1 MKVFVFYIV
10 LFCSLVALTQSK
22 VIGQYGGNTTIVW
35 YPPVLS
41 GSSCSVSTSL
51 SQYSIFEFDASAPG
65 IYQIS
70 ILVENS
76 IYLYTKAVIYEGK
89 FNDSSSCTNLQRQ
102 LSLELSFDV
111 SHGPVID
118 DFISVSTAGY
128 YTVAIDITNDYLGAW
143 AAQVSLSDF
152 NNATVSDN
160 SNLWLYPTAGRQGIP
175 CTNSTQLSSYFYS
188 HTFQWSENSGSYDVV
203 VGFVNETARS
213 SGISCDTQ
221 IVVYSGAWPPS
232 NSVYPIDSCGTGAG
246 FSFVASINQA
256 HYGAMLENLQF
267 TEGSTYS
274 IVVST
279 SHVTTGSFGL
289 FFMPTLFHNL
299 SSKVSN
305 WPAPF
310 GAKNEK
316 DCQTSVTTTETSSYF
331 IYQFTPSVDSIFISS
346 PAPSFFANANQ
357 ESTYN
362 YFYFGLND
370 GNPPSSC
377 NDFLLGRETA
387 LTSYVTAETNYT
399 LIISSSNYT
408 YSPGTFIFLAYLGPI
423 SSSDN
428 PTTTTSGTSTG
439 VVTSTTSTVE
449 YTTIS
454 STYPSSSSSSSSNRI
469 QFDFLGIL
477 FFLSISIAFSI

>member
-41 GSSCSVSTSL
+41 GSSCSVSTAG
-51 SQYSIFEFDASAPG
+51 SQFSYFEFDATAPG

-76 IYLYTKAVIYEGK
+76 IYPYTQAFIYEGE

-102 LSLELSFDV
+102 LSLEIGFS
-111 SHGPVID
+111 SSYGPVID
-118 DFISVSTAGY
+118 DFISVSTAGHY
-128 YTVAIDITNDYLGAW
+128 AVAINIIDDGLGAW

-152 NNATVSDN
+152 NNATISDN
-160 SNLWLYPTAGRQGIP
+160 NNLWLYPPAGHQGLP
-175 CTNSTQLSSYFYS
+175 CTNSTQLNSYFYS
-188 HTFQWSENSGSYDVV
+188 HTFEWSENSGSYDVV

-213 SGISCDTQ
+213 SGISCSTQ
-221 IVVYSGAWPPS
+221 IAVYSGTWPPS
-232 NSVYPIDSCGTGAG
+232 NSVYPINSCGTGTE
-246 FSFVASINQA
+246 FSFVASINQGY
-256 HYGAMLENLQF
+256 YGEMLENISF

-274 IVVST
+274 IVVSI
-279 SHVTTGSFGL
+279 SSVTTGSFGL
-289 FFMPTLFHNL
+289 FFMPTLFHDL
-299 SSKVSN
+299 SSSASN
-305 WPAPF
+305 WAAPF

-316 DCQTSVTTTETSSYF
+316 DCQTSVITSETSSYF
-331 IYQFTPSVDSIFISS
+331 IYQFMPSVDSIFISS
-346 PAPSFFANANQ
+346 PAPSFFFSINQ

-362 YFYFGLND
+362 YFYSGSND

-377 NDFLLGRETA
+377 NEFLLGRKTA

-408 YSPGTFIFLAYLGPI
+408 YSPGGFIFLAYLGPI
-423 SSSDN
+423 SSSNN
-428 PTTTTSGTSTG
+428 PTTTTSGASTG
-439 VVTSTTSTVE
+439 AVSSTTSTGE

-454 STYPSSSSSSSSNRI
+454 PSSSSSSANRI

-477 FFLSISIAFSI
+477 FFVSISIAFSIRN